1 MKYIRSMF
9 EEMEINPLRAP
20 KDLLDHGDII
30 YNNDPY
36 LKPLKSSDFSK
47 FNINTSLKLIKKYLN
62 PADYTFVFVGNININ
77 VFREYVETYLASIHS
92 GKEKSILPKHR
103 AAYAG
108 NQKIEIYN
116 VCTYSA
122 EHMYFIIRD
131 QYFQSNEFSSR
142 CIERIFKKYS

>member
-1 MKYIRSMF
+1 MF